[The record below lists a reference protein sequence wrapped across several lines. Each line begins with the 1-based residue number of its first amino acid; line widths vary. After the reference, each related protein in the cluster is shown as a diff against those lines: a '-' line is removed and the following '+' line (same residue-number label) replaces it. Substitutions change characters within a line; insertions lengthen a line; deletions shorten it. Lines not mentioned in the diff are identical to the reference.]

1 MELHYARNGY
11 FIAENQ
17 ILQNCAMLQHI
28 PTMIIHGQND
38 LTCPLEAGWRLH
50 QALPQ
55 AEFRVLPNS
64 GHVAKGKE
72 MVDALVDATDRM
84 AKLLA

>member
-1 MELHYARNGY
+1 
-11 FIAENQ
+11 
-17 ILQNCAMLQHI
+17 
-28 PTMIIHGQND
+28 MIIHGQND

-50 QALPQ
+50 QALLQ